1 MHRLASP
8 LGMYFMR
15 FHVLDV
21 DPPGHPTLGLRR
33 TFLTYTPAP
42 LFSYTPLTVL
52 PRPRSSPTS
61 LPQACAKEVM
71 RLYPAIPV
79 FPREAMA
86 DDVLP
91 TGHAV
96 SAGAGRAGGSRR

>member
-1 MHRLASP
+1 MGEAAGCCLCPCPCPHMA
-8 LGMYFMR
+8 
-15 FHVLDV
+15 LDA
-21 DPPGHPTLGLRR
+21 PP
-33 TFLTYTPAP
+33 
-42 LFSYTPLTVL
+42 TVL
-52 PRPRSSPTS
+52 PALHLCRAILACTPRPHLSNPPLSPRPLS
-61 LPQACAKEVM
+61 RPQACAKEVM

-96 SAGAGRAGGSRR
+96 SAGGGQRRWGAALREW